1 MRRSADARILSLLL
15 LATVA
20 APRAADG
27 QVSGVFRIYQ
37 GTAELGRESFRR
49 LGDTLV
55 LETLVP
61 VVNLRVSSRTV
72 LGGDGFRSFSMS
84 VTNATGDTT
93 RGSYTARQ
101 DDDTLRISGQ
111 FGRTSREV
119 TRAGRPALVLPPQST
134 FAFAELVRRFPGRD
148 TTVLVLVA
156 GADTLLPVGMHYHG
170 DSVRIAFAG
179 LEIVGA
185 VRGGGL
191 TEFTIPAQRVRAVL
205 ANPTDTLLPLA
216 GLRRPA
222 PDYAAPAGATWRA
235 EEVRVPAG
243 AGTDTFS
250 LACTLVRPAVGRPPF
265 PVAVTITG
273 SGSQQRD
280 EDLWPL
286 LPAYR
291 LFGEVA
297 ERLGAAGL
305 ASLRCDDRGTGGS
318 TGHADSATTADL
330 AEDTRAQLRWLRG
343 QRDIDARRIALV
355 GHSEGAMIAPL
366 LGAQDRA
373 VAALALLAGPSKNG
387 TEILVDQML
396 WPIRTTPDLTPEVRA
411 ERLAEAERQVRADS
425 MPALAWLRWFRH
437 YEPLRAARLV
447 RQPVLIL
454 QGALD
459 RQVTAGQADSLA
471 AAIRSSGNRKVE
483 VRVFPGLNHLFLPS
497 PTDGSPAEYTAL
509 GDARIPDEVLNTLTS
524 WLVATLR

>member
-1 MRRSADARILSLLL
+1 MQRSADLARPAILL
-15 LATVA
+15 LAALA
-20 APRAADG
+20 APLPAAA
-27 QVSGVFRIYQ
+27 QVSGVYRIYQ

-72 LGGDGFRSFSMS
+72 LGGEGLRGFHMS

-93 RGSYTARQ
+93 RGSYDVQQ
-101 DDDTLRISGQ
+101 DGDSLRIT
-111 FGRTSREV
+111 GRLGRSTREV
-119 TRAGRPALVLPPQST
+119 THAGRPALVLPPQST
-134 FAFAELVRRFPGRD
+134 FMFADLVRRFPDRD
-148 TTVLVLVA
+148 TTVQVLVA
-156 GADTLLPVGMHYHG
+156 GPDSLMPVALSYRG
-170 DSVRIAFAG
+170 DSVRIGFAG
-179 LEIVGA
+179 LEFFGQ
-185 VRGGGL
+185 RSDGGL
-191 TEFTIPAQRVRAVL
+191 REFTIPAQHVRVTL

-222 PDYAAPAGATWRA
+222 PDYRAPAGAGWQA

-243 AGTDTFS
+243 ASPDSFS
-250 LACTLVRPAVGRPPF
+250 LACTLVRPAAGRPPY

-297 ERLGAAGL
+297 ERLGAAGV
-305 ASLRCDDRGTGGS
+305 ASLRCDDRGAGGS
-318 TGHADSATTADL
+318 GGHADSATTADL
-330 AEDTRAQLRWLRG
+330 AEDTRAQLRWIRG
-343 QRDIDARRIALV
+343 RPDLDARRIALV

-373 VAALALLAGPSKNG
+373 VAALVLLAGPSKNG
-387 TEILVDQML
+387 TEILVDQVL
-396 WPIRTTPDLTPEVRA
+396 WPIRTSPGLSPEARA
-411 ERLAEAERQVRADS
+411 TQLAEAERQVRADS
-425 MPALAWLRWFRH
+425 LPALPWLRWFRH

-459 RQVTAGQADSLA
+459 RQVTAGQADTLA
-471 AAIRSSGNRKVE
+471 AAIRSNGNRRVE
-483 VRVFPGLNHLFLPS
+483 VRVFAGLNHLFLPS
-497 PTDGSPAEYTAL
+497 PTDGSPAEYPAL
-509 GDARIPDEVLNTLTS
+509 GDARIPDEVLGLLTR
-524 WLVATLR
+524 WLVTTLR